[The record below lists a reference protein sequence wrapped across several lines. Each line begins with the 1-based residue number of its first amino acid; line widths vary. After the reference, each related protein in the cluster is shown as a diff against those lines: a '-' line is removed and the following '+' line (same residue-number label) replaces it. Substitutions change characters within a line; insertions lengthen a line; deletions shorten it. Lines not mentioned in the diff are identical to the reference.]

1 MKPVREDASVTFELR
16 GKIMRGVAE
25 AVRSLVAGSALAL
38 LAVAVTVTGTA
49 IAGDMGAAA
58 VPCADSSQHA
68 TAPSTDAPQ
77 AMTLK
82 QAAAATGMLARMTE
96 ATKLAGLDNPE
107 VDVGPLTLL
116 APSDE
121 AFNSLPQDIRDKLL
135 APENRA
141 LLTDLLLFHAV
152 PGLYPTE
159 RLLKAKVRNYTI
171 SAIDGS
177 PIEINKRKKT
187 GEIDIAGA
195 RIIRSDVTATDG
207 IIHVID
213 KVLIP
218 PAVMEA
224 LMAPVATDPAQV
236 AEGDQ

>member
-1 MKPVREDASVTFELR
+1 MKPVRAGASVTFELR

-25 AVRSLVAGSALAL
+25 AVRSLVPCLALAL
-38 LAVAVTVTGTA
+38 LALPVTAVDTA
-49 IAGDMGAAA
+49 TAGDMSAAS
-58 VPCADSSQHA
+58 VPCADTGQHA
-68 TAPSTDAPQ
+68 TAPSTGAAQP
-77 AMTLK
+77 MNLK
-82 QAAAATGMLARMTE
+82 QAAASTGMLARMTE
-96 ATKLAGLDNPE
+96 VTKLAGLDNPE

-121 AFNSLPQDIRDKLL
+121 AFNALPQDIRDKLL

-152 PGLYPTE
+152 PGLYPTD

-177 PIEINKRKKT
+177 PIEINKRRST

-224 LMAPVATDPAQV
+224 LMAPVSIDPAQV

>member
-1 MKPVREDASVTFELR
+1 MRSGAWASSDF
-16 GKIMRGVAE
+16 GGSDMRGVAE
-25 AVRSLVAGSALAL
+25 AVRSLVAVLSLATVMAPSGASAND
-38 LAVAVTVTGTA
+38 VATPVA
-49 IAGDMGAAA
+49 PCHENSEHAAA
-58 VPCADSSQHA
+58 
-68 TAPSTDAPQ
+68 APVEAPKV
-77 AMTLK
+77 MNLK
-82 QAAAATGMLARMTE
+82 EAAAATGMLAKMTE

-121 AFNSLPQDIRDKLL
+121 AFDALPQEMRDKLL

-141 LLTDLLLFHAV
+141 LLTDLLLYHAI

-177 PIEINKRKKT
+177 PIEINKRMKT
-187 GEIDIAGA
+187 GEISIAGA
-195 RIIRSDVTATDG
+195 KIIRTETASDG

-213 KVLIP
+213 KVLVP
-218 PAVMEA
+218 PAVLAA
-224 LMAPVATDPAQV
+224 LTAPPSTEPALI

>member
-1 MKPVREDASVTFELR
+1 MRAGVT
-16 GKIMRGVAE
+16 E
-25 AVRSLVAGSALAL
+25 AVRSLVAGLTFAILI
-38 LAVAVTVTGTA
+38 GPGIA
-49 IAGDMGAAA
+49 IAGDLAAQLN
-58 VPCADSSQHA
+58 PCGDASQHA
-68 TAPSTDAPQ
+68 AAPPAETPKV
-77 AMTLK
+77 MNLK
-82 QAAAATGMLARMTE
+82 EAAAATGVLAKMTE
-96 ATKLAGLDNPE
+96 ATKLAGLDDPE
-107 VDVGPLTLL
+107 IDVGPLTLL

-121 AFNSLPQDIRDKLL
+121 AFNALPQGIREKLL

-141 LLTDLLLFHAV
+141 LLTDLLLYHAV
-152 PGLYPTE
+152 PGLYSTE

-177 PIEINKRKKT
+177 ELEINKRMKT

-195 RIIRSDVTATDG
+195 KIVRSDVTASDG

-218 PAVMEA
+218 PSVLAALNAPPEPEPAV
-224 LMAPVATDPAQV
+224 V

>member
-1 MKPVREDASVTFELR
+1 MHTHRSRSDLR
-16 GKIMRGVAE
+16 GKTMRAGVTE
-25 AVRSLVAGSALAL
+25 AVRSLVAGLSFAILLLPASVSADDLAAPL
-38 LAVAVTVTGTA
+38 NPC
-49 IAGDMGAAA
+49 GDT
-58 VPCADSSQHA
+58 SQHA
-68 TAPSTDAPQ
+68 AAPPTETPRV
-77 AMTLK
+77 MTLK
-82 QAAAATGMLARMTE
+82 EAAAATGVLAKMTE

-121 AFNSLPQDIRDKLL
+121 AFNALPQGIRDKLL

-141 LLTDLLLFHAV
+141 LLTDLLLYHAI

-177 PIEINKRKKT
+177 ALEINKRMKT
-187 GEIDIAGA
+187 GDIDIAGA
-195 RIIRSDVTATDG
+195 KIVRSDVTASDG

-218 PAVMEA
+218 PAVLAA
-224 LMAPVATDPAQV
+224 LNAPPAAEPALV

>member
-1 MKPVREDASVTFELR
+1 
-16 GKIMRGVAE
+16 MRGVAE
-25 AVRSLVAGSALAL
+25 AVRSLVAALSFMAVMAPTGAGANDLAAPITPCVDGSQQH
-38 LAVAVTVTGTA
+38 
-49 IAGDMGAAA
+49 AAA
-58 VPCADSSQHA
+58 PPAE
-68 TAPSTDAPQ
+68 APKV
-77 AMTLK
+77 MNLK
-82 QAAAATGMLARMTE
+82 EAAAATGMLAKMTE
-96 ATKLAGLDNPE
+96 ATKLAGLDDPE

-121 AFNSLPQDIRDKLL
+121 AFNALPQDIRDKLL

-141 LLTDLLLFHAV
+141 LLTDLLLYHAI

-177 PIEINKRKKT
+177 ALEIHKRMKT

-195 RIIRSDVTATDG
+195 KIVRSDVTASDG

-218 PAVMEA
+218 PAVMAA
-224 LMAPVATDPAQV
+224 LTAPPMAEPAII

>member
-1 MKPVREDASVTFELR
+1 MN
-16 GKIMRGVAE
+16 
-25 AVRSLVAGSALAL
+25 
-38 LAVAVTVTGTA
+38 
-49 IAGDMGAAA
+49 
-58 VPCADSSQHA
+58 
-68 TAPSTDAPQ
+68 
-77 AMTLK
+77 LK
-82 QAAAATGMLARMTE
+82 EAAAATGMLARMTE

-116 APSDE
+116 APSDD
-121 AFNSLPQDIRDKLL
+121 AFNSLPQDIREKLL

-141 LLTDLLLFHAV
+141 LLTDLLLYHAV
-152 PGLYPTE
+152 PGLYPTD
-159 RLLKAKVRNYTI
+159 RLLNAKVRNYTI

-177 PIEINKRKKT
+177 PIEINKRRKT

-195 RIIRSDVTATDG
+195 KIVRSDVTATDG

-224 LMAPVATDPAQV
+224 LLAPPVSDTSLI

>member
-1 MKPVREDASVTFELR
+1 
-16 GKIMRGVAE
+16 MRAGVAE
-25 AVRSLVAGSALAL
+25 AVRSLVAGLTFAMSTCAVL
-38 LAVAVTVTGTA
+38 LL
-49 IAGDMGAAA
+49 MPGAAGA
-58 VPCADSSQHA
+58 NDTATNLAAPLNPCGDAGQHA
-68 TAPSTDAPQ
+68 AAPPAEASANETPKM
-77 AMTLK
+77 MTLK
-82 QAAAATGMLARMTE
+82 EAAAATGVLAKMTE

-121 AFNSLPQDIRDKLL
+121 AFDALPQGIREKLL

-141 LLTDLLLFHAV
+141 LLTDLLLYHAI

-177 PIEINKRKKT
+177 ALEINKRMKT

-195 RIIRSDVTATDG
+195 KIVRSDVTASDG

-218 PAVMEA
+218 PAVLAA
-224 LMAPVATDPAQV
+224 LNAPPAPEPAV
-236 AEGDQ
+236 IAEGDQ

>member
-1 MKPVREDASVTFELR
+1 MAPT
-16 GKIMRGVAE
+16 G
-25 AVRSLVAGSALAL
+25 AGANDLA
-38 LAVAVTVTGTA
+38 APIT
-49 IAGDMGAAA
+49 
-58 VPCADSSQHA
+58 PCVDGSQQHT
-68 TAPSTDAPQ
+68 TAPPSEAPKV
-77 AMTLK
+77 MNLK
-82 QAAAATGMLARMTE
+82 QAAAATGMLAKMTE
-96 ATKLAGLDNPE
+96 ATKLAGLDDPE

-121 AFNSLPQDIRDKLL
+121 AFNALPQDIRDKLL

-141 LLTDLLLFHAV
+141 LLTDLLLYHAV
-152 PGLYPTE
+152 PGLYSTE

-177 PIEINKRKKT
+177 ALEINKRMKT

-195 RIIRSDVTATDG
+195 KIIRSDVTASDG

-218 PAVMEA
+218 PAVMAA
-224 LMAPVATDPAQV
+224 LTAPPSMGPAV
-236 AEGDQ
+236 IAEGDQ

>member
-1 MKPVREDASVTFELR
+1 
-16 GKIMRGVAE
+16 MRGVAE
-25 AVRSLVAGSALAL
+25 AVRSLVAGLALAL
-38 LAVAVTVTGTA
+38 LAVSATTIRPA
-49 IAGDMGAAA
+49 IAGDAGAAA
-58 VPCADSSQHA
+58 MPCADTGQHA
-68 TAPSTDAPQ
+68 AVSPSDAAPK
-77 AMTLK
+77 AMNLK
-82 QAAAATGMLARMTE
+82 EAAAATKMLGKMTE

-121 AFNSLPQDIRDKLL
+121 AFNSLPQDMRDKLL

-177 PIEINKRKKT
+177 PIEINKRRKT

-195 RIIRSDVTATDG
+195 RIVRSDVTATDG

-224 LMAPVATDPAQV
+224 LMALPSADPSLV

>member
-1 MKPVREDASVTFELR
+1 
-16 GKIMRGVAE
+16 MRGLAE
-25 AVRSLVAGSALAL
+25 AVRSLVAGLAFAL
-38 LAVAVTVTGTA
+38 LVMPGTV
-49 IAGDMGAAA
+49 IADDITTLSI
-58 VPCADSSQHA
+58 PCTDTSQHA
-68 TAPSTDAPQ
+68 AASPASAPK
-77 AMTLK
+77 AMNLK
-82 QAAAATGMLARMTE
+82 EAAAATGMLARMTE
-96 ATKLAGLDNPE
+96 ATKLAGLDDPE

-121 AFNSLPQDIRDKLL
+121 AFNSLPQEMRERLL

-141 LLTDLLLFHAV
+141 LLTDLLLYHAV

-159 RLLKAKVRNYTI
+159 RLLNAKVRNYTI

-177 PIEINKRKKT
+177 TIEINKRRKT

-195 RIIRSDVTATDG
+195 KIVRSDVTATDG

-224 LMAPVATDPAQV
+224 LLAPPVSDTSVV

>member
-1 MKPVREDASVTFELR
+1 MVP
-16 GKIMRGVAE
+16 
-25 AVRSLVAGSALAL
+25 LA
-38 LAVAVTVTGTA
+38 AH
-49 IAGDMGAAA
+49 AGDMAPCHGMGEHAGAPP
-58 VPCADSSQHA
+58 VE
-68 TAPSTDAPQ
+68 APKV
-77 AMTLK
+77 MNLK
-82 QAAAATGMLARMTE
+82 EAAAATGMLAKMTE
-96 ATKLAGLDNPE
+96 ATKLAGLDDPE

-141 LLTDLLLFHAV
+141 LLTDMLLYHAI

-171 SAIDGS
+171 QAIDGS
-177 PIEINKRKKT
+177 AIEINKRRKT

-195 RIIRSDVTATDG
+195 KIVRSDVTASDG

-218 PAVMEA
+218 PAVMAA
-224 LMAPVATDPAQV
+224 LTAPAMPEPAQV

>member
-1 MKPVREDASVTFELR
+1 
-16 GKIMRGVAE
+16 
-25 AVRSLVAGSALAL
+25 
-38 LAVAVTVTGTA
+38 
-49 IAGDMGAAA
+49 
-58 VPCADSSQHA
+58 
-68 TAPSTDAPQ
+68 
-77 AMTLK
+77 MTIK
-82 QAAAATGMLARMTE
+82 EAAAATGMLVKMTE
-96 ATKLAGLDNPE
+96 ATKLAGLDDPG
-107 VDVGPLTLL
+107 DVGPLTLL

-121 AFNSLPQDIRDKLL
+121 AFNALPQDIRDKLL

-141 LLTDLLLFHAV
+141 HLIDLLLYHAV
-152 PGLYPTE
+152 RGLYPTE

-177 PIEINKRKKT
+177 ALEINKRMKT

-195 RIIRSDVTATDG
+195 KIVRSETASDG

-218 PAVMEA
+218 PAVMAA
-224 LMAPVATDPAQV
+224 LTAPPSIEPAII

>member
-1 MKPVREDASVTFELR
+1 
-16 GKIMRGVAE
+16 MRGVAE
-25 AVRSLVAGSALAL
+25 AVRSLVAGLAIAL
-38 LAVAVTVTGTA
+38 LATPDTV
-49 IAGDMGAAA
+49 IAGDIATFS
-58 VPCADSSQHA
+58 VPCADTSQEA
-68 TAPSTDAPQ
+68 AASPAGAPK
-77 AMTLK
+77 AMNLK
-82 QAAAATGMLARMTE
+82 EAAAATGVLARMTE

-116 APSDE
+116 APSDD

-141 LLTDLLLFHAV
+141 LLTDLLLYHAV

-159 RLLKAKVRNYTI
+159 RLLNAKVRNYTI

-177 PIEINKRKKT
+177 PIEINKRRKT

-195 RIIRSDVTATDG
+195 KIIRSDVTATDG

-218 PAVMEA
+218 PAVMQ
-224 LMAPVATDPAQV
+224 LLIAPPVVDTSVV